1 MKAVKS
7 RDHEEGR
14 AELLGA
20 PGVAPWPYAFM
31 DQLRPFKGLH
41 AHEGRAEK
49 GGGEHQRGG
58 LLPVAAVSEVDRH
71 RHCAAAADEDEGHDR
86 DRSAEHTS
94 ELQSLMRN
102 SYAVFCLKTKCNNR
116 SSAPDT
122 N

>member
-1 MKAVKS
+1 MPVKARDLDNLVIAAPFVASAQHLDRDGRQINHARRHMKAVKS

-49 GGGEHQRGG
+49 GGGEHQSR
-58 LLPVAAVSEVDRH
+58 SE
-71 RHCAAAADEDEGHDR
+71 EN
-86 DRSAEHTS
+86 TS
-94 ELQSLMRN
+94 ELQS
-102 SYAVFCLKTKCNNR
+102 
-116 SSAPDT
+116 
-122 N
+122 